1 MTAGR
6 RTPTIET
13 LRLAEKTSVAEGTV
27 SSGSHPPE
35 GKSERSFWAFTARL
49 IVWLR
54 FPILLAWIGGAV
66 LATTHLPSAFESES
80 GELGSLLPRSSSALE
95 VESKAIKTFGLPLLS
110 RTIVVAHRL
119 AGFSPDEVAAATHY
133 IATTDQ
139 EEGSG
144 AIRAVPLIDTPGLLA
159 AHRSATTLLAYLYI
173 DPSLSESEQQQLA
186 EHFAAGLKRATGAGA
201 AEVTGALPATRAET
215 SVTNEFITWVELAT
229 VLLVVGILAFY
240 FRSVGV
246 PLLGLASVAIAYLC
260 ADRVLGWVAERF
272 GIAIPQEADPVI
284 VGLIFGV
291 LTDYLVFFVSGYRQ
305 RLEEGTESRPAVV
318 AVTGELLP
326 VIFTAALMI
335 AGATLTLLISGMS
348 FLAAFGPAMAVA
360 VVVAAAVAMTLVPAA
375 LAIFGRVLLWP
386 RQPSVQSADSA
397 GGAPGRSGFRAA
409 LIGGAVRFPVT
420 TTILCLVLL
429 GAAAS
434 GIGQLAL
441 GNPIIRGL
449 PETTSPRKGY
459 ELTATGLGPGVL
471 GPTMLVIEEA
481 GIVSRSGELAALE
494 SSLAEQDGVAGVL
507 GPGTQRLPGG
517 SGVLLAPNR
526 NAARYVLVLDGDPD
540 GARASEALSKVEERL
555 PVLLERSGLAAAQTG
570 VTGDTS
576 IATELTE
583 DTWSAFERV
592 APAAL
597 AVLLLLLWVL
607 LRSRSAPLYLVGV
620 SLLVVAAALG
630 LTVYVFQDLLG
641 YGQLA
646 FFVPVASA
654 ILLLALGADYNVFL
668 INRIWREADR
678 TELTPAIK
686 TASSQAGRAI
696 TVAGIILALSFA
708 AVALI
713 PIQSFREIAF
723 AMCVGLLLDTLIART
738 LLIPA
743 LVSLFG
749 RGAVEKA
756 TVTET
761 TGQASA

>member
-1 MTAGR
+1 MA
-6 RTPTIET
+6 
-13 LRLAEKTSVAEGTV
+13 
-27 SSGSHPPE
+27 
-35 GKSERSFWAFTARL
+35 
-49 IVWLR
+49 
-54 FPILLAWIGGAV
+54 
-66 LATTHLPSAFESES
+66 HLPSAFDSES
-80 GELGSLLPRSSSALE
+80 GELGSLLPRSSTALA

-110 RTIVVAHRL
+110 RTIVVAHRSS
-119 AGFSPDEVAAATHY
+119 GFSPAQVGAATRY
-133 IATTDQ
+133 IARSDQ
-139 EEGSG
+139 QEGPE
-144 AIRAVPLIDTPGLLA
+144 ALRAVPLIDTPGLLA
-159 AHRSATTLLAYLYI
+159 ARQSATTLLVYLYI
-173 DPSLSESEQQQLA
+173 DPSIGESESQARAEQ
-186 EHFAAGLKRATGAGA
+186 FAAGLKRATGAGA

-215 SVTNEFITWVELAT
+215 SVTDDFIVWVELAT

-272 GIAIPQEADPVI
+272 GITIPQEADPVI

-305 RLEEGTESRPAVV
+305 RLEEGVDSRAAVV
-318 AVTGELLP
+318 AVTAELLP
-326 VIFTAALMI
+326 VIATAALMI

-375 LAIFGRVLLWP
+375 LAIFGRALLWP
-386 RQPSVQSADSA
+386 HRPTAQATEQADDDA
-397 GGAPGRSGFRAA
+397 RSGVRGA
-409 LIGGAVRFPVT
+409 LIGVAVRFPVL
-420 TTILCLVLL
+420 TTILCLVAL

-434 GIGQLAL
+434 GLGKLAL

-459 ELTATGLGPGVL
+459 ELAASGLGPGVL
-471 GPTMLVIEEA
+471 GPTMLVVEGE
-481 GIVSRSGELAALE
+481 GIADRAEDLAALE
-494 SSLAEQDGVAGVL
+494 GKLAAEDGVAGVI

-517 SGVLLAPNR
+517 SGVLLAPNGD
-526 NAARYVLVLDGDPD
+526 AARYVLVLDGDPD
-540 GARASEALSKVEERL
+540 GARASDALSGVEERL
-555 PVLLERSGLAAAQTG
+555 PALLEESGLGSAASG
-570 VTGDTS
+570 VTGDTT

-592 APAAL
+592 APAAI
-597 AVLLLLLWVL
+597 AVLLILLWVL

-668 INRIWREADR
+668 INRIWREREQD
-678 TELTPAIK
+678 ELQPAIR
-686 TASSQAGRAI
+686 TASAQAGRAI
-696 TVAGIILALSFA
+696 TVAGVILALSFA

-723 AMCVGLLLDTLIART
+723 ALCVGLLLDTLIART
-738 LLIPA
+738 LMIPA

-749 RGAVEKA
+749 RD
-756 TVTET
+756 
-761 TGQASA
+761 

>member
-1 MTAGR
+1 M
-6 RTPTIET
+6 
-13 LRLAEKTSVAEGTV
+13 
-27 SSGSHPPE
+27 SGLS
-35 GKSERSFWAFTARL
+35 ARA

-54 FPILLAWIGGAV
+54 FPILLAWIAGTV
-66 LATTHLPSAFESES
+66 LATAHLPSAFESES
-80 GELGSLLPRSSSALE
+80 DQLGSLLPRSSSALE

-110 RTIVVAHRL
+110 RTIVVAHRS
-119 AGFSPDEVAAATHY
+119 AGFSPEEVAGATRY
-133 IATTDQ
+133 IATTDR
-139 EEGSG
+139 EEGAG
-144 AIRAVPLIDTPGLLA
+144 AIRAVPLVDTPGLLA
-159 AHRSATTLLAYLYI
+159 ARQSATTLLAYLYI

-186 EHFAAGLKRATGAGA
+186 EQFASGLKRATGTGA

-215 SVTNEFITWVELAT
+215 SVTSDFIVWVELAT
-229 VLLVVGILAFY
+229 VLLVVGILALY

-246 PLLGLASVAIAYLC
+246 PLLGLVSVAIAYLC

-305 RLEEGTESRPAVV
+305 RLEEGIDSRPAVV
-318 AVTGELLP
+318 AVTSELLP

-360 VVVAAAVAMTLVPAA
+360 VVVAAAVAMTLVPAV

-386 RQPSVQSADSA
+386 RQPSVQSADRA
-397 GGAPGRSGFRAA
+397 GGAPARSGFRGA
-409 LIGGAVRFPVT
+409 LIGAAVRFPVL
-420 TTILCLVLL
+420 TTILCLVAL

-434 GIGQLAL
+434 GISKLAL

-449 PETTSPRKGY
+449 PETTSPRRGY

-471 GPTMLVIEEA
+471 GPTMLVVEEA
-481 GIVSRSGELAALE
+481 GIVSRTGELSALE

-507 GPGTQRLPGG
+507 GPGTQRLPDG
-517 SGVLLAPNR
+517 SGVLLAPNGD
-526 NAARYVLVLDGDPD
+526 AARYVLVLDGDPD
-540 GARASEALSKVEERL
+540 GARASEALSRVEERL
-555 PVLLERSGLAAAQTG
+555 PTLLERSGLGEAKTG

-576 IATELTE
+576 IAAELTE
-583 DTWSAFERV
+583 DTWGAFERV

-607 LRSRSAPLYLVGV
+607 LRSRTAPLYLVGV

-668 INRIWREADR
+668 INRIWREADQA
-678 TELTPAIK
+678 ELKPAIK
-686 TASSQAGRAI
+686 TASSEAGRAI
-696 TVAGIILALSFA
+696 TVAGIILALSFL

-723 AMCVGLLLDTLIART
+723 ALCVGLLLDTLIART

-749 RGAVEKA
+749 RGATEETVAVEEA
-756 TVTET
+756 TGE
-761 TGQASA
+761 ASA

>member
-1 MTAGR
+1 MGTA
-6 RTPTIET
+6 
-13 LRLAEKTSVAEGTV
+13 LAV
-27 SSGSHPPE
+27 
-35 GKSERSFWAFTARL
+35 
-49 IVWLR
+49 
-54 FPILLAWIGGAV
+54 
-66 LATTHLPSAFESES
+66 THLPSAFDSES
-80 GELGSLLPRSSSALE
+80 SEIGGLLPRSSSALE
-95 VESKAIKTFGLPLLS
+95 VESRAIKTFGLPLLS
-110 RTIVVAHRL
+110 RTIVVAHRSS
-119 AGFSPDEVAAATHY
+119 GFSAGEVAAATRY
-133 IATTDQ
+133 IARTDRD
-139 EEGSG
+139 EGPD
-144 AIRAVPLIDTPGLLA
+144 AIRAVPLVDTPGLLA
-159 AHRSATTLLAYLYI
+159 AHRSATTLLVYLYV
-173 DPSLSESEQQQLA
+173 DPSLSESESQELA
-186 EHFAAGLKRATGAGA
+186 DRFASGLKRATGAGA

-215 SVTNEFITWVELAT
+215 SVTNDFIIWVELAT

-246 PLLGLASVAIAYLC
+246 PLLGLVAVATAYLC

-272 GIAIPQEADPVI
+272 GITIPQEADPVI

-305 RLEEGTESRPAVV
+305 RLEEGVDSRAAVV
-318 AVTGELLP
+318 AVTDELLP
-326 VIFTAALMI
+326 VIATAALMI

-375 LAIFGRVLLWP
+375 LAIFGRALLWP
-386 RQPSVQSADSA
+386 NRPRADDA
-397 GGAPGRSGFRAA
+397 ERADEPTRSGVRGA
-409 LIGGAVRFPVT
+409 LIGTAVRLPVL
-420 TTILCLVLL
+420 TTILCLLLL

-434 GIGQLAL
+434 GLAKLEL

-459 ELTATGLGPGVL
+459 ELAATGLGPGVL
-471 GPTMLVIEEA
+471 GPTMLVVEA
-481 GIVSRSGELAALE
+481 EGIADRTDALATLE
-494 SSLAEQDGVAGVL
+494 GKLAEQDGVAGVI
-507 GPGTQRLPGG
+507 GPGTQRLPAG
-517 SGVLLAPNR
+517 SGVLLAPSG

-540 GARASEALSKVEERL
+540 GARASDALSGVEERL
-555 PVLLERSGLAAAQTG
+555 PLLLEASGLGGASSG
-570 VTGDTS
+570 VTGDTT

-583 DTWSAFERV
+583 DTWAAFERV
-592 APAAL
+592 APAAI

-668 INRIWREADR
+668 INRIWRER
-678 TELTPAIK
+678 EQTELKPAIR
-686 TASSQAGRAI
+686 TAGSQAGRAI
-696 TVAGIILALSFA
+696 TVAGVILALSFA

-723 AMCVGLLLDTLIART
+723 ALCVGLLLDTLIART

-749 RGAVEKA
+749 RESAPTAVPQVE
-756 TVTET
+756 
-761 TGQASA
+761 

>member
-1 MTAGR
+1 M
-6 RTPTIET
+6 
-13 LRLAEKTSVAEGTV
+13 
-27 SSGSHPPE
+27 
-35 GKSERSFWAFTARL
+35 TARL

-54 FPILLAWIGGAV
+54 FPILLAWIAGTA
-66 LATTHLPSAFESES
+66 LATAHLPSAFESES

-95 VESKAIKTFGLPLLS
+95 VESKAIETFGLPLLS
-110 RTIVVAHRL
+110 RTIVVAHRS
-119 AGFSPDEVAAATHY
+119 AGFAPDELAAATRY
-133 IATTDQ
+133 IATTDR
-139 EEGSG
+139 EEGPG
-144 AIRAVPLIDTPGLLA
+144 AIRAVPLVDTPGLLA
-159 AHRSATTLLAYLYI
+159 ARQSATTLLVYLYI
-173 DPSLSESEQQQLA
+173 DSSLSESEQQQLA
-186 EHFAAGLKRATGAGA
+186 EQFASGLRRATGAGA
-201 AEVTGALPATRAET
+201 VEVTGALPATRAET
-215 SVTNEFITWVELAT
+215 SVTDDFILWVELAT
-229 VLLVVGILAFY
+229 VLLVIGILAFY

-246 PLLGLASVAIAYLC
+246 PLLGLVSVAIAYLC

-272 GIAIPQEADPVI
+272 AITIPQEADPVI

-305 RLEEGTESRPAVV
+305 RLEEGIDSRPAVV
-318 AVTGELLP
+318 AVTSELLP
-326 VIFTAALMI
+326 VIVTAALMI

-348 FLAAFGPAMAVA
+348 FLVAFGPAMAVA
-360 VVVAAAVAMTLVPAA
+360 VVVAAAVAVTLVPAV
-375 LAIFGRVLLWP
+375 LAIFGRALLWP
-386 RQPSVQSADSA
+386 RQPRARSANPAD
-397 GGAPGRSGFRAA
+397 GASGRPGFRGA
-409 LIGGAVRFPVT
+409 LIGVAVRFPVVA
-420 TTILCLVLL
+420 TILCLVLL

-434 GIGQLAL
+434 GVGELAL

-449 PETTSPRKGY
+449 PETTSPRRGY

-471 GPTMLVIEEA
+471 GPTMLVVEA
-481 GIVSRSGELAALE
+481 EGIVKRSGELAALE
-494 SSLAEQDGVAGVL
+494 SSLAEQEGVAGVV
-507 GPGTQRLPGG
+507 GPGTQRLPGS
-517 SGVLLAPNR
+517 SGVLLAANGD
-526 NAARYVLVLDGDPD
+526 AARYILVLDGDPD
-540 GARASEALSKVEERL
+540 GARASEALSSAEERL
-555 PVLLERSGLAAAQTG
+555 PELLQRSGLGAARTG

-583 DTWSAFERV
+583 DTWAAFERV

-607 LRSRSAPLYLVGV
+607 LRSRTAPLYLVGV

-654 ILLLALGADYNVFL
+654 ILLLALEADYNVFL
-668 INRIWREADR
+668 VNRIWREADQA
-678 TELTPAIK
+678 ELKPAIR

-713 PIQSFREIAF
+713 PVQSFREIAF

-749 RGAVEKA
+749 RGALEEATITAAPRKA
-756 TVTET
+756 SVDTSSP
-761 TGQASA
+761 GS

>member
-1 MTAGR
+1 
-6 RTPTIET
+6 
-13 LRLAEKTSVAEGTV
+13 
-27 SSGSHPPE
+27 
-35 GKSERSFWAFTARL
+35 
-49 IVWLR
+49 
-54 FPILLAWIGGAV
+54 
-66 LATTHLPSAFESES
+66 
-80 GELGSLLPRSSSALE
+80 
-95 VESKAIKTFGLPLLS
+95 
-110 RTIVVAHRL
+110 VV
-119 AGFSPDEVAAATHY
+119 
-133 IATTDQ
+133 
-139 EEGSG
+139 
-144 AIRAVPLIDTPGLLA
+144 
-159 AHRSATTLLAYLYI
+159 
-173 DPSLSESEQQQLA
+173 
-186 EHFAAGLKRATGAGA
+186 
-201 AEVTGALPATRAET
+201 
-215 SVTNEFITWVELAT
+215 
-229 VLLVVGILAFY
+229 
-240 FRSVGV
+240 
-246 PLLGLASVAIAYLC
+246 IAYLC

-272 GIAIPQEADPVI
+272 GITIPQEADPVI

-305 RLEEGTESRPAVV
+305 RLQEGIDSHPAVL
-318 AVTGELLP
+318 AVTSELLP

-375 LAIFGRVLLWP
+375 LAIFGRAMLWP
-386 RQPSVQSADSA
+386 RQPKVQSPKQAEGSA
-397 GGAPGRSGFRAA
+397 SRSGLRGV
-409 LIGGAVRFPVT
+409 LIGAAVRFPVA
-420 TTILCLVLL
+420 TTILCLLAL

-434 GIGQLAL
+434 GLGKLAL

-449 PETTSPRKGY
+449 PETTSARKGY
-459 ELTATGLGPGVL
+459 ELAATGLGPGVL
-471 GPTMLVIEEA
+471 GPTMLVVEDK
-481 GIVSRSGELAALE
+481 GIVDRSGELAALE
-494 SSLAEQDGVAGVL
+494 SSLAEQDGVAGVI
-507 GPGTQRLPGG
+507 GPGTQRLPGS
-517 SGVLLAPNR
+517 SGVLLAPNG

-540 GARASEALSKVEERL
+540 GAQASAALSSVEERL
-555 PVLLERSGLAAAQTG
+555 PLLRERSGLG
-570 VTGDTS
+570 EVSSGITGDTT

-592 APAAL
+592 APAAV

-607 LRSRSAPLYLVGV
+607 LRSRTAPLYLVGV

-668 INRIWREADR
+668 INRIWREADQA
-678 TELTPAIK
+678 ELKPAIR
-686 TASSQAGRAI
+686 TASSEAGRAI

-723 AMCVGLLLDTLIART
+723 ALCVGLLLDTLIART

-749 RGAVEKA
+749 RGAAKEA
-756 TVTET
+756 TAQ
-761 TGQASA
+761 GR

>member
-1 MTAGR
+1 
-6 RTPTIET
+6 
-13 LRLAEKTSVAEGTV
+13 VA
-27 SSGSHPPE
+27 
-35 GKSERSFWAFTARL
+35 
-49 IVWLR
+49 
-54 FPILLAWIGGAV
+54 
-66 LATTHLPSAFESES
+66 HLPSAFDSES
-80 GELGSLLPRSSSALE
+80 REIGGLLPRSSSALE
-95 VESKAIKTFGLPLLS
+95 VESKAIETFGLPLLS
-110 RTIVVAHRL
+110 RTIVVAHRSS
-119 AGFSPDEVAAATHY
+119 GFSAEQVAAATRY
-133 IATTDQ
+133 IARTDRD
-139 EEGSG
+139 EGPD
-144 AIRAVPLIDTPGLLA
+144 AIRAVPLVDTPGLLA
-159 AHRSATTLLAYLYI
+159 ARRSATTLLVYLYV
-173 DPSLSESEQQQLA
+173 DPSLSESESQELA
-186 EHFAAGLKRATGAGA
+186 DRFASGLRRATGAGA
-201 AEVTGALPATRAET
+201 SEVTGALPATRAET
-215 SVTNEFITWVELAT
+215 SVTNDFIVWVELAT

-246 PLLGLASVAIAYLC
+246 PLLGLAAVATAYLC

-272 GIAIPQEADPVI
+272 GITIPQEADPVI

-305 RLEEGTESRPAVV
+305 RLEEGVDSRAAVI
-318 AVTGELLP
+318 AVTDELLP
-326 VIFTAALMI
+326 VIATAALMI

-375 LAIFGRVLLWP
+375 LAIFGRALLWP
-386 RQPSVQSADSA
+386 NRPSTDAERADD
-397 GGAPGRSGFRAA
+397 PTRSGVRGA
-409 LIGGAVRFPVT
+409 LIGTAVRFPALA
-420 TTILCLVLL
+420 TILCLVLL

-434 GIGQLAL
+434 GLGEMEL

-459 ELTATGLGPGVL
+459 ELAATGLGPGVL
-471 GPTMLVIEEA
+471 GPTMLVVEA
-481 GIVSRSGELAALE
+481 EGIADRTGDLAVLE
-494 SSLAEQDGVAGVL
+494 GKLAEQDGVAGVI
-507 GPGTQRLPGG
+507 GPGTQRLPAG
-517 SGVLLAPNR
+517 SGVLLAPSGD
-526 NAARYVLVLDGDPD
+526 AARYVLVLDGDPD
-540 GARASEALSKVEERL
+540 GARASDALSGVEERL
-555 PVLLERSGLAAAQTG
+555 PSLLAASGLGGASSG
-570 VTGDTS
+570 VTGDTT

-583 DTWSAFERV
+583 DTWAAFERV
-592 APAAL
+592 APAAI

-668 INRIWREADR
+668 INRIWRER
-678 TELTPAIK
+678 EQTELKPAIR
-686 TASSQAGRAI
+686 TAGSQAGRAI
-696 TVAGIILALSFA
+696 TVAGVILALSFA

-723 AMCVGLLLDTLIART
+723 ALCVGLLLDTLIART

-749 RGAVEKA
+749 RESVPTAVPQVE
-756 TVTET
+756 
-761 TGQASA
+761 

>member
-1 MTAGR
+1 
-6 RTPTIET
+6 
-13 LRLAEKTSVAEGTV
+13 V
-27 SSGSHPPE
+27 SWAACCPVPP
-35 GKSERSFWAFTARL
+35 
-49 IVWLR
+49 
-54 FPILLAWIGGAV
+54 
-66 LATTHLPSAFESES
+66 
-80 GELGSLLPRSSSALE
+80 SALE
-95 VESKAIKTFGLPLLS
+95 VESKAVKTFGLPLLS
-110 RTIVVAHRL
+110 RTIVVAHRS
-119 AGFSPDEVAAATHY
+119 AGFSTEEVAAATRY
-133 IATTDQ
+133 IATTDRG
-139 EEGSG
+139 EGAG

-159 AHRSATTLLAYLYI
+159 ARQNATTLLAYLYI

-186 EHFAAGLKRATGAGA
+186 EQFASGLKRATGAGA
-201 AEVTGALPATRAET
+201 AEVTGALPATRAES
-215 SVTNEFITWVELAT
+215 SVTNDFIIWVELAT
-229 VLLVVGILAFY
+229 VLLVVGILTFY

-246 PLLGLASVAIAYLC
+246 PLLGLVSVAIAYLC

-272 GIAIPQEADPVI
+272 SITIPQEADPVI

-305 RLEEGTESRPAVV
+305 RLEEGTDSRAAVV

-360 VVVAAAVAMTLVPAA
+360 VVVAAAVAMTLVPAV

-386 RQPSVQSADSA
+386 RQPSIQGADRA
-397 GGAPGRSGFRAA
+397 GGAPGRSGFRGA
-409 LIGGAVRFPVT
+409 LIGAAVRFPVL
-420 TTILCLVLL
+420 TTILCLLLL
-429 GAAAS
+429 GACAS
-434 GIGQLAL
+434 GIGKLAL

-471 GPTMLVIEEA
+471 GPTMLVVEEK
-481 GIVSRSGELAALE
+481 GIVSQTGELSSLE
-494 SSLAEQDGVAGVL
+494 SSLAEQDGVAGVV

-517 SGVLLAPNR
+517 SGVLLAPNG

-540 GARASEALSKVEERL
+540 GARASEALSSLEERL
-555 PVLLERSGLAAAQTG
+555 PALLERSGLAAAQTG

-607 LRSRSAPLYLVGV
+607 LRSRTAPLYLVGV

-668 INRIWREADR
+668 INRIWREADQA
-678 TELTPAIK
+678 ELKPAIK
-686 TASSQAGRAI
+686 TASSEAGRAI
-696 TVAGIILALSFA
+696 TVAGIILALSFL

-749 RGAVEKA
+749 RGAVEEA
-756 TVTET
+756 TSVKSPRQT
-761 TGQASA
+761 SV